1 MRSKIVTA
9 DEAIALIRDGD
20 TLASTGFVQTGF
32 AEALL
37 SALERR
43 FLATGS
49 PRGLTLFA
57 AAGQGDGKTL
67 GLNHLGHE
75 GLLHRVVAGHW
86 GRMPKVAE
94 LALDN
99 CIQAYNLPQ
108 GIICQLF
115 RDLAAGKPGT
125 FSKVGLHTFVD
136 PRYSGGRINAATTK
150 DIVSVV
156 EVDDEEW
163 LFYKVGE
170 VNVAFV
176 RGTTADTFGNITMER
191 EALTLNNLAMAMAA
205 KNSNGI
211 VIAQVE
217 RIAERNGL
225 PPRQVEIPGILVDC
239 VVVAEPASPAHAD
252 PGDPVQRRLCRRI
265 PCSAPQPGVDSADRA
280 QDHRPPCC
288 LRIAA
293 QRHHQSGGRDARR
306 GGDGRQRRA
315 DLAPAD
321 HDRGIRPDRRDSLD
335 RG

>member
-9 DEAIALIRDGD
+9 EEAIALIRDGD

-43 FLATGS
+43 FLASGS
-49 PRGLTLFA
+49 PKNLTLFA
-57 AAGQGDGKTL
+57 AAGQGDGVSL

-75 GLLHRVVAGHW
+75 GLLRRVVAGHW
-86 GRMPKVAE
+86 GRMPKVAQ

-99 CIQAYNLPQ
+99 RIQAYNLPQ

-115 RDLAAGKPGT
+115 RDLAGGKPGS

-136 PRYSGGRINAATTK
+136 PRYGGGRINDATTR
-150 DIVSVV
+150 DIVKLV

-163 LFYKVGE
+163 LFYKVGT

-211 VIAQVE
+211 V
-217 RIAERNGL
+217 
-225 PPRQVEIPGILVDC
+225 
-239 VVVAEPASPAHAD
+239 
-252 PGDPVQRRLCRRI
+252 
-265 PCSAPQPGVDSADRA
+265 
-280 QDHRPPCC
+280 
-288 LRIAA
+288 
-293 QRHHQSGGRDARR
+293 
-306 GGDGRQRRA
+306 
-315 DLAPAD
+315 
-321 HDRGIRPDRRDSLD
+321 
-335 RG
+335 